1 MRSATKSLTY
11 LRRVSVYIIVVS
23 GAVVMIFPFGW
34 MVSTAVKSE
43 PQIFAWPPQWIPTPA
58 HFENFVKMWGVAAF
72 ANYFLNSCIVAGIGV
87 IVVLFFCSLAGFGF
101 AKYEFP
107 ARDIIFMIL
116 LATLMVPGQVT
127 LIPVFLIVKK
137 LRWLNSYPGL
147 IVPGLANVFALFLM
161 KQFMQ
166 TIPND
171 LLDAARI
178 DGCSEFRL
186 YRQIILPLCKPI
198 IATLGIF
205 VFMGYW
211 NDLFWPLVIISQDK
225 MKTLQLGLSLLK
237 TGYGTT
243 RWNIL
248 MAGATLG
255 SVPMI
260 MVFLFLQRYF
270 IQGITLTGLKE

>member
-1 MRSATKSLTY
+1 MRSAAKSLTQ
-11 LRRVSVYIIVVS
+11 LCVYIIVVS
-23 GAVVMIFPFGW
+23 GAVLMITPFLW
-34 MVSTAVKSE
+34 MVSTAIKSE
-43 PQIFAWPPQWIPTPA
+43 SQIFAWPPQWIPIPA
-58 HFENFVKMWGVAAF
+58 HFENFVKMWGVASF
-72 ANYFLNSCIVAGIGV
+72 ANYFLNSWIVAGIGT
-87 IVVLFFCSLAGFGF
+87 IVVLFFGSLAGFAF

-107 ARDIIFMIL
+107 ARDIIFMIIL
-116 LATLMVPGQVT
+116 TTLMIPGQVT
-127 LIPVFLIVKK
+127 LIPVFLIVKT
-137 LRWLNSYPGL
+137 LGWLNSYPGL

-161 KQFMQ
+161 RQFMQ

-178 DGCSEFRL
+178 DGCSEFRI
-186 YRQIILPLCKPI
+186 YGQIILPLAKPI

-211 NDLFWPLVIISQDK
+211 NDLFWPLIIISQDK

-248 MAGATLG
+248 MAGTTLG
-255 SVPMI
+255 SVPI
-260 MVFLFLQRYF
+260 IIVFLFLQKFF
-270 IQGITLTGLKE
+270 IQGIALTGLKE

>member
-1 MRSATKSLTY
+1 MRSATKSLTQ
-11 LRRVSVYIIVVS
+11 LCVYIIVVS
-23 GAVVMIFPFGW
+23 GAVLMIFPFLW
-34 MVSTAVKSE
+34 MASTAIKSE
-43 PQIFAWPPQWIPTPA
+43 SQIFAWPPQWIPIPA
-58 HFENFVKMWGVAAF
+58 HLENFVKMWGVAAF
-72 ANYFLNSCIVAGIGV
+72 ANYFLNSWIVAGIGT
-87 IVVLFFCSLAGFGF
+87 IVVLFFCSLAGFAF

-107 ARDIIFMIL
+107 ARNIIFMIL
-116 LATLMVPGQVT
+116 LTTLMIPAQVT
-127 LIPVFLIVKK
+127 LIPVFLIVKT
-137 LRWLNSYPGL
+137 LGWLNSYPGL
-147 IVPGLANVFALFLM
+147 IVPGLGNVFALFLM
-161 KQFMQ
+161 RQFMQ

-171 LLDAARI
+171 LVDAARI
-178 DGCSEFRL
+178 DGCSEFRI
-186 YRQIILPLCKPI
+186 YRQIILPLAKPI

-205 VFMGYW
+205 VFMLYW
-211 NDLFWPLVIISQDK
+211 NNLFWPLIIISQDK

>member
-1 MRSATKSLTY
+1 MRSATKSLTQ
-11 LRRVSVYIIVVS
+11 LCVYIIVVS
-23 GAVVMIFPFGW
+23 GAVLMITPFLW
-34 MVSTAVKSE
+34 MVSTAIKSE
-43 PQIFAWPPQWIPTPA
+43 AQIFAWPPQWIPIPA
-58 HFENFVKMWGVAAF
+58 HFDNFVKMWGVASF
-72 ANYFLNSCIVAGIGV
+72 ANYFLNSWIVAGIGT
-87 IVVLFFCSLAGFGF
+87 IVVLFFCSLAGFAF

-107 ARDIIFMIL
+107 ARNIIFMIL
-116 LATLMVPGQVT
+116 LTTLMIPGQVT
-127 LIPVFLIVKK
+127 LIPVFLIVKT

-161 KQFMQ
+161 RQFMQ

-186 YRQIILPLCKPI
+186 YVRIILPLAKPI

-211 NDLFWPLVIISQDK
+211 NELFWPLIITSQDK

-248 MAGATLG
+248 MAGTTLG
-255 SVPMI
+255 SVPI
-260 MVFLFLQRYF
+260 IIVFLFLQRFF
-270 IQGITLTGLKE
+270 IQGIALTGLKE

>member
-1 MRSATKSLTY
+1 MRSAAKSLTQ
-11 LRRVSVYIIVVS
+11 LCVYIIVVS
-23 GAVVMIFPFGW
+23 GAVLMITPFLW
-34 MVSTAVKSE
+34 MVSTAIKSE
-43 PQIFAWPPQWIPTPA
+43 SQIFAWPPQWIPIPA

-72 ANYFLNSCIVAGIGV
+72 ANYFLNSWIVAGIGT
-87 IVVLFFCSLAGFGF
+87 IVVLFFGSLAGFAF

-107 ARDIIFMIL
+107 ARNIIFMIIL
-116 LATLMVPGQVT
+116 TTLMIPGQVT
-127 LIPVFLIVKK
+127 LIPVFLIVKT
-137 LRWLNSYPGL
+137 LGWLNSYPGL

-161 KQFMQ
+161 RQFMQ

-178 DGCSEFRL
+178 DGCSEFRI
-186 YRQIILPLCKPI
+186 YGQIILPLAKPI

-211 NDLFWPLVIISQDK
+211 NDLFWPLIITSQDK

-248 MAGATLG
+248 MAGTTLG
-255 SVPMI
+255 SVPI
-260 MVFLFLQRYF
+260 IIVFLFLQRFF
-270 IQGITLTGLKE
+270 IQGIALTGLKE

>member
-1 MRSATKSLTY
+1 
-11 LRRVSVYIIVVS
+11 
-23 GAVVMIFPFGW
+23 
-34 MVSTAVKSE
+34 
-43 PQIFAWPPQWIPTPA
+43 
-58 HFENFVKMWGVAAF
+58 MWGVASF
-72 ANYFLNSCIVAGIGV
+72 ANYFLNSWIVAGIGT
-87 IVVLFFCSLAGFGF
+87 IVVLFFGSLAGFAF

-116 LATLMVPGQVT
+116 LTTLMIPGQVT
-127 LIPVFLIVKK
+127 LIPVFLIVKT
-137 LRWLNSYPGL
+137 LGWLNSYPGL

-161 KQFMQ
+161 RQFMQ

-178 DGCSEFRL
+178 DGCSEFRT
-186 YRQIILPLCKPI
+186 YGQIILPLAKPI

-211 NDLFWPLVIISQDK
+211 NDLFWPLIITSQDK

-248 MAGATLG
+248 MAGTTLG
-255 SVPMI
+255 SVPI
-260 MVFLFLQRYF
+260 IIVFLFLQRFF
-270 IQGITLTGLKE
+270 IQGIALTGLKE

>member
-1 MRSATKSLTY
+1 MRSATKFLIQ
-11 LRRVSVYIIVVS
+11 LCVYIIVVS
-23 GAVVMIFPFGW
+23 GAVLMFFPFGW
-34 MVSTAVKSE
+34 MASTAIKSE
-43 PQIFAWPPQWIPTPA
+43 SQIFAWPPQWIPIPA
-58 HFENFVKMWGVAAF
+58 HFENFAKMWGVAAF
-72 ANYFLNSCIVAGIGV
+72 ANYFLNSLIVAGIGT
-87 IVVLFFCSLAGFGF
+87 IVVLFFCSLAGFAF

-107 ARDIIFMIL
+107 ARNIIFMIL
-116 LATLMVPGQVT
+116 LTTLMIPAQVT
-127 LIPVFLIVKK
+127 LIPVFLIVKG
-137 LRWLNSYPGL
+137 LGWLNSYPGL

-161 KQFMQ
+161 RQFMQ

-178 DGCSEFRL
+178 DGCSEFRI
-186 YRQIILPLCKPI
+186 YRQIVLPLCKPI

-211 NDLFWPLVIISQDK
+211 NNLFWPLIIISQDK

-248 MAGATLG
+248 MAGAALG

-260 MVFLFLQRYF
+260 IVFLFLQRYF

>member
-1 MRSATKSLTY
+1 MRSATKSLTQ
-11 LRRVSVYIIVVS
+11 LCVYIIVVS
-23 GAVVMIFPFGW
+23 GAVLMLAPFLW
-34 MVSTAVKSE
+34 MVSTAIKSE
-43 PQIFAWPPQWIPTPA
+43 AQIFAWPPQWIPIPA
-58 HFENFVKMWGVAAF
+58 YFDNFVKMWGVASF
-72 ANYFLNSCIVAGIGV
+72 ANYFLNSWIVAGIGTIV
-87 IVVLFFCSLAGFGF
+87 ILFFCSLAGFAF

-107 ARDIIFMIL
+107 ARNIIFMIL
-116 LATLMVPGQVT
+116 LTTLMIPSQVT
-127 LIPVFLIVKK
+127 LIPVFLIVKT

-161 KQFMQ
+161 RQFMQ

-186 YRQIILPLCKPI
+186 YRQIILPLAKPI

-211 NDLFWPLVIISQDK
+211 NELFWPLIITSQDK

-248 MAGATLG
+248 MAGTTLG
-255 SVPMI
+255 TVPI
-260 MVFLFLQRYF
+260 IIVFLFLQRFF
-270 IQGITLTGLKE
+270 IQGIALTGLKE

>member
-1 MRSATKSLTY
+1 MRSATKSLTQ
-11 LRRVSVYIIVVS
+11 LCVYIIVVS
-23 GAVVMIFPFGW
+23 GAVLMIFPFLW
-34 MVSTAVKSE
+34 MASTAIKSE
-43 PQIFAWPPQWIPTPA
+43 SQIFAWPPQWIPIPA
-58 HFENFVKMWGVAAF
+58 HLENFVKMWGVAAF
-72 ANYFLNSCIVAGIGV
+72 ANYFLNSWIVAGIGT
-87 IVVLFFCSLAGFGF
+87 IVVLFFCSLAGFAF

-107 ARDIIFMIL
+107 ARNIIFMIL
-116 LATLMVPGQVT
+116 LTTLMIPAQVT
-127 LIPVFLIVKK
+127 LIPVFLIVKT
-137 LRWLNSYPGL
+137 LGWLNSYPGL
-147 IVPGLANVFALFLM
+147 IVPGLGNVFALFLM
-161 KQFMQ
+161 RQFMQ

-178 DGCSEFRL
+178 DGCSEFRI
-186 YRQIILPLCKPI
+186 YRQIVLPLCKPI

-211 NDLFWPLVIISQDK
+211 NNLFWPLIIISQDK

>member
-1 MRSATKSLTY
+1 MRSATKSLTQ
-11 LRRVSVYIIVVS
+11 LCVYIIVVS
-23 GAVVMIFPFGW
+23 GAVLMITPFLW
-34 MVSTAVKSE
+34 MVSTAIKSE
-43 PQIFAWPPQWIPTPA
+43 PQIFAWPPQWIPIPA
-58 HFENFVKMWGVAAF
+58 HFDNFVKMWGVASF
-72 ANYFLNSCIVAGIGV
+72 ANYFLNSWIVAGIGT
-87 IVVLFFCSLAGFGF
+87 IVVLFFCSLAGFAF

-107 ARDIIFMIL
+107 ARNIIFMIL
-116 LATLMVPGQVT
+116 LTTLMIPGQVT
-127 LIPVFLIVKK
+127 LIPVFLIVKTLK
-137 LRWLNSYPGL
+137 WLNSYPGL

-161 KQFMQ
+161 RQFMQ

-186 YRQIILPLCKPI
+186 YVRIILPLAKPI

-211 NDLFWPLVIISQDK
+211 NELFWPLIITSQDK

-248 MAGATLG
+248 MAGTTLG
-255 SVPMI
+255 SVPI
-260 MVFLFLQRYF
+260 IIVFLFLQRFF
-270 IQGITLTGLKE
+270 IQGIALTGLKE